1 MAAPGRPPAPL
12 AARLAGV
19 RSSPVRDLLALT
31 RRPDVVSF
39 AGGLPAADS
48 FDVEGL
54 QAAFA
59 EALQDRATL
68 QYGTTEGDAELRE
81 LLAARIAGRGVHCEA
96 DDLIVTSG
104 SQQGLTL
111 LAAVLLEHGDTV
123 LVEDPSYL
131 AALQAFTLAGARLCA
146 VPTDDGGPDPEG
158 VRVAAARTGAK
169 LLYLVPT
176 FQNPTGRTIGL
187 ERRRA
192 LLEAAADAGL
202 WVIEDDPYGELRLD
216 GEPVPAMASLP
227 GADER
232 VILLGSLS
240 KVLAPG
246 LRIGVLRAPATLLS
260 AVAVAKQASDLH
272 TATVTQAAARC
283 WLRSHDLDAHLER
296 VRAVYRERR
305 DAMLDGLPDALPP
318 GATWT
323 RPEGGMFCWVRLPT
337 GDAEALLPTAL
348 AAGVAYVPG
357 VPFHAGEPDRH
368 TLRLSFSEPTPER
381 IALGLE
387 RLGPVL
393 RGP

>member
-1 MAAPGRPPAPL
+1 MTGPGRPPAPL

-39 AGGLPAADS
+39 AGGLPAADG
-48 FDVEGL
+48 FDLEGL
-54 QAAFA
+54 RAAFD
-59 EALQDRATL
+59 EALTDRATL
-68 QYGTTEGDAELRE
+68 QYGTTEGDPGLRE
-81 LLAARIAGRGVHCEA
+81 MLAARLAARGVPCEA

-111 LAAVLLEHGDTV
+111 LATVLLEPGDTV

-131 AALQAFTLAGARLCA
+131 AALQAFTLAGSRLTA
-146 VPTDDGGPDPEG
+146 VPTDDGGPDPQG
-158 VRVAAARTGAK
+158 VAEAARRTGAK

-192 LLEAAADAGL
+192 LLEVAAAEGL
-202 WVIEDDPYGELRLD
+202 WVVEDDPYGELRLD
-216 GEPVPAMASLP
+216 GEPVPAIASLP

-232 VILLGSLS
+232 VVLLGSLS

-246 LRIGVLRAPATLLS
+246 LRIGLLRAPAALRA
-260 AVAVAKQASDLH
+260 AVAVAKQAADLH
-272 TATVTQAAARC
+272 TATVTQAAARI
-283 WLRSHDLDAHLER
+283 WLTRHDLDAHLVR
-296 VRAVYRERR
+296 VRAVYRDRR

-323 RPEGGMFCWVRLPT
+323 RPQGGMFCWVRLPS
-337 GDAEALLPTAL
+337 GDAEALLPAAL
-348 AAGVAYVPG
+348 EAGVAYVPG
-357 VPFHAGEPDRH
+357 IPFHAGEPDRH
-368 TLRLSFSEPTPER
+368 TLRLSFSEPTPDR

-387 RLGPVL
+387 RLGTVL
-393 RGP
+393 RPS